1 MISKIFLSIVFLFLS
16 CINVFA
22 GDVKLPPITEKT
34 LDNGLLVVVVENHE
48 LPVVYMKMVV
58 VAGSLYDTKE
68 LGGLASFTADMIR
81 KGTNAR
87 TAVEIA
93 ESIDFVGG
101 SLNSSASRDAIYVNT
116 NVLVKHFDIALDLL
130 SDIIL
135 NPVFDEDEIERKRK
149 KTLSEIIQSKE
160 RPSTVCANAFSEM
173 LFRVHPYGHPVI
185 GTRESVGNIAKDDI
199 VNFYETYFRPN
210 NSILLIAGDIE
221 PNDAVARIADAFR
234 GWQKA
239 EIPDLSTTSFIVPEG
254 HEILLI
260 DKPDATQTY
269 IRFGNFGITRDNDDY
284 YSFLV
289 MNYIL
294 GSGVSFVN
302 RLMQQVRDDA
312 GLTYDIRTV
321 NEFHLLPGAYYCNTF
336 TENDSTLK
344 AINAAIGIMKDMA
357 ENDVSDD
364 EFKNAVSFWSG
375 FYPITLE
382 TPSQVANEIIKTEVY
397 NLPVSYIEDF
407 AKNIKNVKK
416 KDIRRIAKRLIDT
429 DNMVFVVVSNAA
441 DVKDDL
447 EKLGTVTV
455 KHIDDF

>member
-1 MISKIFLSIVFLFLS
+1 MIGRIFLSKIVLFLF
-16 CINVFA
+16 CVNVLA

-34 LDNGLLVVVVENHE
+34 LDNGLSVFVVENHE
-48 LPVVYMKMVV
+48 LPIVYMKMVI

-68 LGGLASFTADMIR
+68 MGGLASFTADMIR
-81 KGTNAR
+81 KGTNTK
-87 TAVEIA
+87 TAVEISEA
-93 ESIDFVGG
+93 IDFVGG
-101 SLNSSASRDAIYVNT
+101 SLSSSANRDAININT
-116 NVLVKHFDIALDLL
+116 RVLVKHFDIALDLL
-130 SDIIL
+130 SDVIL
-135 NPVFDEDEIERKRK
+135 NPVFDENEVERKRK
-149 KTLSEIIQSKE
+149 KTLSEIIESKDN
-160 RPSTVCANAFSEM
+160 PSRVCANAFDEM
-173 LFRVHPYGHPVI
+173 LFGIHPYGHPVV
-185 GTRESVGNIAKDDI
+185 GTRESVGAITRDDI
-199 VNFYETYFRPN
+199 VDFYETYFRPN
-210 NSILLIAGDIE
+210 NSILVVAGDIE
-221 PNDAVARIADAFR
+221 PNDAVARISNAFKDWGR
-234 GWQKA
+234 A
-239 EIPDLSTTSFIVPEG
+239 EIPDLSTTSLIVPEG

-269 IRFGNFGITRDNDDY
+269 IRFGNFGITRDNDNY

-364 EFKNAVSFWSG
+364 EFKNSVSFWSG
-375 FYPITLE
+375 FYPMTLE

-397 NLPVSYIEDF
+397 GLPVSYIEDF
-407 AKNIKNVKK
+407 AKNIKKVKK

-455 KHIDDF
+455 KHIDEF

>member
-1 MISKIFLSIVFLFLS
+1 MINKIFLSIVFLLLS

-22 GDVKLPPITEKT
+22 ADVKLPPITEKT
-34 LDNGLLVVVVENHE
+34 MDNGLLVVVVENHE
-48 LPVVYMKMVV
+48 LPVVYMKTVI
-58 VAGSLYDTKE
+58 VAGSLYDKQE

-81 KGTNAR
+81 KGTNTR

-116 NVLVKHFDIALDLL
+116 SVLVKHFDIALDLL

-149 KTLSEIIQSKE
+149 KTLSGIIQSKE
-160 RPSTVCANAFSEM
+160 RPSTVCANAFNDI
-173 LFRVHPYGHPVI
+173 LFGVHPYGHPVI
-185 GTRESVGNIAKDDI
+185 GTRESVGNIARDDI

-254 HEILLI
+254 HKILLI

-364 EFKNAVSFWSG
+364 EYKNAVSFWSG
-375 FYPITLE
+375 FYPMTLE

-397 NLPVSYIEDF
+397 NLPESYIEDF
-407 AKNIKNVKK
+407 AKNIKKVKK